1 MDDVYHQLQLYAT
14 QLWRKRWY
22 IVLVAYLICVGGWTT
37 VATLQD
43 RFESQARVYVDTDS
57 LLSPLLRGISVESNV
72 PQQVDF
78 MQRTLL
84 SRPNLEKLIRMA
96 DLDLL
101 INNQA
106 DKEKF
111 LADLAK
117 RISINTSGRNLF
129 NVKFND
135 GKPEAAQRVVQAL
148 LSIFV
153 ESNVGQSRADIEKAR
168 QFLDAQINEYEKQ
181 LQAGENRLAAFKK
194 ANLDFLG
201 NTAITFT
208 QRVEQLRLQK
218 GEVAGQLEEAR
229 SRRDSLRRDLS
240 DTPQFLEIDAPTR
253 EAPII
258 ISTGSTIEQQSAA
271 VLAIHSRVQEAEK
284 ALDAM
289 LLRYTEKH
297 PDIVALRK
305 QLVSLNQQFEQ
316 TKADEKKKADEAKKS
331 GEQPG
336 AGGGR
341 ENWAIPGVNGGNGK
355 KQLLPNQLYEQLRI
369 KLSEA
374 DANFET
380 LERRL
385 ATLNDELSKSEGK
398 AIRATQIE
406 AEFSTLNRD
415 YGVLKKNYDELT
427 SRRESARIADAVETK
442 GEKIQFRIVDP
453 PQVPTLPSGPPRLI
467 LMSAVLAAALGAGV
481 VIAFL
486 MSQLDDS
493 FVSISRLKDTVA
505 IPVLGSVTMIQSAAD
520 RRLKLLGTMSFAASI
535 AVLVM
540 AYGYL
545 AYLTLTLSRVS
556 LPFT

>member
-1 MDDVYHQLQLYAT
+1 MNDVYHQIQLYAA

-43 RFESQARVYVDTDS
+43 RYESQARIYVDTDS
-57 LLSPLLRGISVESNV
+57 LLSPLLRGISVESNI

-101 INNQA
+101 ITNQG

-129 NVKFND
+129 NVRFTD
-135 GKPEAAQRVVQAL
+135 AKPETAQRVVQSL
-148 LSIFV
+148 MGIFV

-181 LQAGENRLAAFKK
+181 LQAAEARLAAFKK

-201 NTAITFT
+201 NTAVTFT
-208 QRVEQLRLQK
+208 QRVEQLRVQK
-218 GEVAGQLEEAR
+218 REVVGQLEEAR
-229 SRRDSLRRDLS
+229 SRRDSVRRDLNE
-240 DTPQFLEIDAPTR
+240 TPQFLEIDAPTR
-253 EAPII
+253 EPII
-258 ISTGSTIEQQSAA
+258 ISTGSTAEQQSPA
-271 VLAIHSRVQEAEK
+271 VLALQARIQEAERN
-284 ALDAM
+284 LDAA

-305 QLVSLNQQFEQ
+305 HLVSLNQQMEQ
-316 TKADEKKKADEAKKS
+316 TKAEEKKADEKKKASAPVTER
-331 GEQPG
+331 Q
-336 AGGGR
+336 
-341 ENWAIPGVNGGNGK
+341 ENWAIPGVNSGGGK
-355 KQLLPNQLYEQLRI
+355 KQSLPNQLYEQLRI
-369 KLSEA
+369 RLADA

-380 LERRL
+380 FERRL
-385 ATLNDELSKSEGK
+385 ESINGELSKSEGN
-398 AIRATQIE
+398 AIRATQVE

-415 YGVLKKNYDELT
+415 YGVLKRNYDELT

-493 FVSISRLKDTVA
+493 FVSLSRLKDTVA

-540 AYGYL
+540 VYGYL
-545 AYLTLTLSRVS
+545 AYLTLTLSRVA

>member
-1 MDDVYHQLQLYAT
+1 MDDVYHQIQLYAA

-57 LLSPLLRGISVESNV
+57 LLSPLLRGISVESNI

-101 INNQA
+101 ITNQA

-129 NVKFND
+129 NVRFTD
-135 GKPEAAQRVVQAL
+135 AKPETAQRVVQAL

-181 LQAGENRLAAFKK
+181 LQAGEARLAAFKK
-194 ANLDFLG
+194 ANLEFLG
-201 NTAITFT
+201 NTAVTFT
-208 QRVEQLRLQK
+208 QRVEQLRVQK
-218 GEVAGQLEEAR
+218 RDVVSQLEEAR
-229 SRRDSLRRDLS
+229 SRRDSLRRDFNE
-240 DTPQFLEIDAPTR
+240 TPQFLEIDAPTR

-258 ISTGSTIEQQSAA
+258 ISTGPTGEQQSPA
-271 VLAIHSRVQEAEK
+271 VIAVQARVQEAEK

-305 QLVSLNQQFEQ
+305 QIVSLSQQLEQ
-316 TKADEKKKADEAKKS
+316 TQAEDKKKATTKTATERQDS
-331 GEQPG
+331 
-336 AGGGR
+336 
-341 ENWAIPGVNGGNGK
+341 WAVPGVNSGGGK
-355 KQLLPNQLYEQLRI
+355 KQSLPNQLYEQLRI
-369 KLSEA
+369 RLADA

-380 LERRL
+380 FERRL
-385 ATLNDELSKSEGK
+385 ESINEELAKSEGN
-398 AIRATQIE
+398 AIRATQVE

-545 AYLTLTLSRVS
+545 AYLTLTLSRVA